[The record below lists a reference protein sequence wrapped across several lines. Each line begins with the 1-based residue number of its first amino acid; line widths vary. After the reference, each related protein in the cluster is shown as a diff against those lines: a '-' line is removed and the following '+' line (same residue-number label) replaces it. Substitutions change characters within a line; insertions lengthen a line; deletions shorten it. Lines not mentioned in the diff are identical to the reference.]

1 MVEKKEKTLEKKE
14 TVKKAAKIPAEK
26 KTAPKKTVEKA
37 VKVKAVKEVKEK
49 KPSAKAATKTKKSV
63 EAEIIPEKPV
73 SETPAAPEA
82 KEPSPKPHAVVEPQV
97 VPAAPAKK
105 EEARVVPAQPVKK
118 APEHVRPLAEK
129 KPETKPVETK
139 ATEAPKAKPVP
150 VPEPVKPKIEAAVP
164 PPPKV
169 VIPEAPKVVTPPPP
183 PAKPIV
189 ELRFPITVGDLAQK
203 MNRRIPEVIKAL
215 MGIGIFANVN
225 QLLNE
230 EIVFAAGEALGI
242 EIRKMAD
249 EGKEIIESGGAEDQD
264 SSKLKPR
271 PPVVTMMGHVDHG
284 KTSLLDAIR
293 STNVAAKEKGFIT
306 QHIGAYGVDIPGKG
320 HVTFLDT
327 PGHEAF
333 TAMRARGAN
342 VTDVVVL
349 VVAADD
355 GVMPQTIEAI
365 DHAREAGCPIVVAM
379 NKIDLANANPAKVL
393 GELQKIGLVP
403 EEWGGKT
410 IVVKVSAKTGKG
422 IEDLL
427 SMLLLEAEVLELK
440 ANPDRL
446 AVGVVIESHISRGSG
461 PVASVIIQKGT
472 LKLGD
477 IVVAGQH
484 TGRVRAMK
492 NDRAKTVREA
502 GPAYAVE
509 ISGLN
514 GVPDAG
520 ETVYAVED
528 EKTAKKITERKILEL
543 RERQM
548 RGTPKH
554 MSLES
559 LYHKISEGNFK
570 ELKIILK
577 ADVQGSIEALTQSLD
592 KISSEKCR
600 LHVIH
605 GIVGGINESDVMLA
619 AASDAIIIGFHVKA
633 DPKAQILA
641 EKEGVDIH
649 FYSIIYDA
657 VEKIRKAMEGI
668 LEPDLKEV
676 VEGKTK
682 VRQIFK
688 SSRVGNI
695 GGAIVLK
702 GRIARQH
709 HVRLVRDNV
718 VIFDG
723 RLSSLKR
730 FKDDVKEVAEGY
742 ECGVAL
748 EGFNDLR
755 EGDTLE
761 SYRIDKT
768 AAKL

>member
-1 MVEKKEKTLEKKE
+1 MLKRGGKRRVGNMVEKKEKVKEKKE
-14 TVKKAAKIPAEK
+14 TIKKAAKIPVEK
-26 KTAPKKTVEKA
+26 KATHEKVATKTAET
-37 VKVKAVKEVKEK
+37 KVVKEK
-49 KPSAKAATKTKKSV
+49 KSVVKTAASKKPSGEV
-63 EAEIIPEKPV
+63 
-73 SETPAAPEA
+73 
-82 KEPSPKPHAVVEPQV
+82 
-97 VPAAPAKK
+97 
-105 EEARVVPAQPVKK
+105 K
-118 APEHVRPLAEK
+118 APEKKAAVESKPIVEIKPAVEVKAPVVKPVVAVIQKAAVPTVEKKLPPVVTVAEK
-129 KPETKPVETK
+129 KAEPKPAEHK
-139 ATEAPKAKPVP
+139 APEAPKAVVPEIPKPV
-150 VPEPVKPKIEAAVP
+150 I
-164 PPPKV
+164 
-169 VIPEAPKVVTPPPP
+169 PPP
-183 PAKPIV
+183 PAKPVVAI
-189 ELRFPITVGDLAQK
+189 RFPITVGDLAQK
-203 MNRRIPEVIKAL
+203 MSRRIPEVIKAL

-230 EIVFAAGEALGI
+230 EIVYAAGEALGI
-242 EIRKMAD
+242 EIKKMAD
-249 EGKEIIESGGAEDQD
+249 EAKAIIESGGAEDQD
-264 SSKLKPR
+264 ASKLKPR

-293 STNVAAKEKGFIT
+293 NTNVASKEKGFIT

-379 NKIDLANANPAKVL
+379 NKIDLPIANPAKVM

-427 SMLLLEAEVLELK
+427 GMLLLEAEVLELK

-446 AVGVVIESHISRGSG
+446 AVGVVIESHISKGSG
-461 PVASVIIQKGT
+461 PVASVIVQKGT

-477 IVVAGQH
+477 IVVAGPY

-509 ISGLN
+509 LSGLN
-514 GVPDAG
+514 GVPEAG
-520 ETVYAVED
+520 ETVYAVAD
-528 EKTAKKITERKILEL
+528 EKTAQTITEQKILEL

-559 LYHKISEGNFK
+559 LYSKLSEGNFK

-577 ADVQGSIEALTQSLD
+577 GDMQGSIEALTQSLD

-633 DPKAQILA
+633 DPKAQALA
-641 EKEGVDIH
+641 EKEGVDIR

-668 LEPDLKEV
+668 LEPELKEV

-695 GGAIVLK
+695 GGAIVMK

-709 HVRLVRDNV
+709 RVRLVRDNV

-723 RLSSLKR
+723 KLSSLKR

-748 EGFNDLR
+748 EGFNDLH
-755 EGDTLE
+755 EGDMLE
-761 SYRIDKT
+761 SYRMDKF

>member
-1 MVEKKEKTLEKKE
+1 MRVHELAKKLGITSKELIAQLNKQGVSVKNHMALLGDEVVKKFSKVEPAPKAKAGAVKEKGFAPKIKTVVEKKEKAKEALKPEPAPLKKE
-14 TVKKAAKIPAEK
+14 LSKSAV
-26 KTAPKKTVEKA
+26 AP
-37 VKVKAVKEVKEK
+37 
-49 KPSAKAATKTKKSV
+49 
-63 EAEIIPEKPV
+63 
-73 SETPAAPEA
+73 
-82 KEPSPKPHAVVEPQV
+82 VV
-97 VPAAPAKK
+97 
-105 EEARVVPAQPVKK
+105 
-118 APEHVRPLAEK
+118 EK
-129 KPETKPVETK
+129 KPEPKPVEPK
-139 ATEAPKAKPVP
+139 PAATPSPVKE
-150 VPEPVKPKIEAAVP
+150 VVKPKPVAEP
-164 PPPKV
+164 
-169 VIPEAPKVVTPPPP
+169 VTPAKA
-183 PAKPIV
+183 PAAPVETPKPMPAPAVKIAT
-189 ELRFPITVGDLAQK
+189 EIPFPITVGDFAQRI
-203 MNRRIPEVIKAL
+203 NRKIPEVIKTL
-215 MGIGIFANVN
+215 MGLGIFANVN

-230 EIVFAAGEALGI
+230 EIVYALAEALSI
-242 EIRKMAD
+242 EIKKQED
-249 EGKEIIESGGAEDQD
+249 EVQEVIRGQAEEDP
-264 SSKLKPR
+264 SKLQFR

-342 VTDVVVL
+342 VTDIVVL

-365 DHAREAGCPIVVAM
+365 DHAREAGCPIVVAI
-379 NKIDLANANPAKVL
+379 NKMDLPIANPAKVL

-410 IVVKVSAKTGKG
+410 ICVKVSAKTGKG
-422 IEDLL
+422 IPELL
-427 SMLLLEAEVLELK
+427 EMLLLEAEVLELK

-446 AVGVVIESHISRGSG
+446 ASGAVIESHISKGSG
-461 PVASVIIQKGT
+461 PVASIIVQQGT
-472 LKLGD
+472 LKQGD
-477 IVVAGQH
+477 MVVAGQH
-484 TGRVRAMK
+484 MGRVRVMK
-492 NDRAKTVREA
+492 NDRGKTVRDA

-509 ISGLN
+509 LSGLN
-514 GVPDAG
+514 GVPEAG
-520 ETVYAVED
+520 EVVYAVED
-528 EKTAKKITERKILEL
+528 EKTAKKITEKKILEL

-559 LYHKISEGNFK
+559 LYSKLSEGNFK

-577 ADVQGSIEALTQSLD
+577 ADVQGSVEALTQSLEKLSGD
-592 KISSEKCR
+592 KCR
-600 LHVIH
+600 VHVIH

-633 DPKAQILA
+633 DPKAQALA

-668 LEPDLKEV
+668 LEPELKEV
-676 VEGKTK
+676 SEGKTK
-682 VRQIFK
+682 IRQIFK
-688 SSRVGNI
+688 SSKVGTI
-695 GGAIVLK
+695 GGAIVSK
-702 GRIARQH
+702 GRLARHH

-718 VIFDG
+718 VIFEG

-742 ECGVAL
+742 ECGVSL
-748 EGFNDLR
+748 DGFSDLR
-755 EGDTLE
+755 EGDILE
-761 SYRIDKT
+761 SYRIDKL

>member
-1 MVEKKEKTLEKKE
+1 MVEKKEKNKEKKE
-14 TVKKAAKIPAEK
+14 AIKKAPKAPVEK
-26 KTAPKKTVEKA
+26 KTAPKKSATKTAE
-37 VKVKAVKEVKEK
+37 VKIAKEK
-49 KPSAKAATKTKKSV
+49 KSIVKVSGKTKSVAEAPVREKQFVAEIKPAVEGKAAAKPADVVVSSV
-63 EAEIIPEKPV
+63 
-73 SETPAAPEA
+73 AAA
-82 KEPSPKPHAVVEPQV
+82 G
-97 VPAAPAKK
+97 PAKK
-105 EEARVVPAQPVKK
+105 AEAQVAPAAHAKIAAEGEARQGRPVV
-118 APEHVRPLAEK
+118 EK
-129 KPETKPVETK
+129 KPEPKPVERKIPEVVQAK
-139 ATEAPKAKPVP
+139 AAPVAEAPKTKVEVP
-150 VPEPVKPKIEAAVP
+150 VPQAPKTVVPSVPVKP
-164 PPPKV
+164 V
-169 VIPEAPKVVTPPPP
+169 VEV
-183 PAKPIV
+183 
-189 ELRFPITVGDLAQK
+189 RFPITVGDLAQK

-242 EIRKMAD
+242 EIQKMAD
-249 EGKEIIESGGAEDQD
+249 EAKEIIESGGEEDSD
-264 SSKLKPR
+264 KLKPR

-379 NKIDLANANPAKVL
+379 NKTDLANANPAKVL

-427 SMLLLEAEVLELK
+427 GMLLLEAEVLELK

-446 AVGVVIESHISRGSG
+446 AVGVVIESHISKGSG
-461 PVASVIIQKGT
+461 PVASVIVQKGT
-472 LKLGD
+472 LRLGD
-477 IVVAGQH
+477 IVVAGQY

-509 ISGLN
+509 LSGLN
-514 GVPDAG
+514 GVPQAG
-520 ETVYAVED
+520 ETVYAVAD
-528 EKTAKKITERKILEL
+528 EKIAKKITEQKILEL

-559 LYHKISEGNFK
+559 LYSKLSEGNFK

-577 ADVQGSIEALTQSLD
+577 ADMQGSIEALTQSLD

-633 DPKAQILA
+633 DPKAQLLA
-641 EKEGVDIH
+641 ENEGVDIH
-649 FYSIIYDA
+649 YYSIIYDA

-695 GGAIVLK
+695 GGAIVIK
-702 GRIARQH
+702 GRITRQH
-709 HVRLVRDNV
+709 RVRLVRDNV

-723 RLSSLKR
+723 KLSSLKR

-748 EGFNDLR
+748 EGFNDLH
-755 EGDTLE
+755 EGDLLE
-761 SYRIDKT
+761 SYRIDKF

>member
-1 MVEKKEKTLEKKE
+1 MTEKKEKAKEKKE
-14 TVKKAAKIPAEK
+14 AVKKAVKAPAVK
-26 KTAPKKTVEKA
+26 KTAPKKTT
-37 VKVKAVKEVKEK
+37 VKAAAKTTEAKPVKEK
-49 KPSAKAATKTKKSV
+49 KASVKAAVKSKIP
-63 EAEIIPEKPV
+63 AENKIHEKPV
-73 SETPAAPEA
+73 TSEVKVAPEVKTAPPKPVVAAAP
-82 KEPSPKPHAVVEPQV
+82 K
-97 VPAAPAKK
+97 APVA
-105 EEARVVPAQPVKK
+105 EPVKK
-118 APEHVRPLAEK
+118 AELPVAPVVEK
-129 KPETKPVETK
+129 KPEPKPVESK
-139 ATEAPKAKPVP
+139 PAPAAAPKPAPVQEAPKP
-150 VPEPVKPKIEAAVP
+150 AA
-164 PPPKV
+164 
-169 VIPEAPKVVTPPPP
+169 PPPP
-183 PAKPIV
+183 PVKPV
-189 ELRFPITVGDLAQK
+189 VSVRFPITVGNLAEK
-203 MNRRIPEVIKAL
+203 MSRRIPEVIKAL

-230 EIVFAAGEALGI
+230 EIVYAAGEALGI
-242 EIRKMAD
+242 EIQKMED
-249 EGKEIIESGGAEDQD
+249 EAKEIIDRGEDED
-264 SSKLKPR
+264 VAKLKPR

-379 NKIDLANANPAKVL
+379 NKIDLPVANPAKVL

-427 SMLLLEAEVLELK
+427 DMLLLESEVLELK
-440 ANPDRL
+440 ANPDRP
-446 AVGVVIESHISRGSG
+446 AVGVVIESHISKGSG
-461 PVASVIIQKGT
+461 PVASIIVQKGT

-477 IVVAGQH
+477 IVVAGQY

-492 NDRAKTVREA
+492 NDLGKTVREA

-509 ISGLN
+509 LSGLN
-514 GVPDAG
+514 GVPEAG
-520 ETVYAVED
+520 ETVYAVAD
-528 EKTAKKITERKILEL
+528 EKIAKTITEQKILEL
-543 RERQM
+543 REKQM

-559 LYHKISEGNFK
+559 LYSKISEGNFK

-633 DPKAQILA
+633 DPKAQVLA

-649 FYSIIYDA
+649 FYSIIYEA

-682 VRQIFK
+682 IRQIFK

-695 GGAIVLK
+695 GGAIVIK
-702 GRIARQH
+702 GRITRQH
-709 HVRLVRDNV
+709 RVRLVRDNV

-723 RLSSLKR
+723 KLSSLKR
-730 FKDDVKEVAEGY
+730 FKDDVKDVAEGY

-755 EGDTLE
+755 EGDILE
-761 SYRIDKT
+761 SYRIDKF

>member
-1 MVEKKEKTLEKKE
+1 MAEKKEKTKEKKE
-14 TVKKAAKIPAEK
+14 TIKKPAKVSSEK
-26 KTAPKKTVEKA
+26 KTTPKKVSTKTAEAKT
-37 VKVKAVKEVKEK
+37 VKEK
-49 KPSAKAATKTKKSV
+49 KVSVKAAAKTKSAPEGKT
-63 EAEIIPEKPV
+63 PEKPSVAEVKSPASKPEAVVTPKVV
-73 SETPAAPEA
+73 SAAPVKKEAPPIVPAVHSPVEKKAEA
-82 KEPSPKPHAVVEPQV
+82 KPIQPKAPEVSKPV
-97 VPAAPAKK
+97 AAPAPEMKV
-105 EEARVVPAQPVKK
+105 EVPVTQ
-118 APEHVRPLAEK
+118 
-129 KPETKPVETK
+129 
-139 ATEAPKAKPVP
+139 APKAVVP
-150 VPEPVKPKIEAAVP
+150 PTPVKP
-164 PPPKV
+164 V
-169 VIPEAPKVVTPPPP
+169 VAI
-183 PAKPIV
+183 
-189 ELRFPITVGDLAQK
+189 RFPITVGNLAEK

-230 EIVFAAGEALGI
+230 EIVYAAGEALGV
-242 EIRKMAD
+242 EIKKMAD
-249 EGKEIIESGGAEDQD
+249 EAKEIIESGAEEDAA
-264 SSKLKPR
+264 KLKPR
-271 PPVVTMMGHVDHG
+271 PPVVTLMGHVDHG

-379 NKIDLANANPAKVL
+379 NKIDLPVANPAKVM

-427 SMLLLEAEVLELK
+427 GMLLLEAEVLELK

-446 AVGVVIESHISRGSG
+446 AVGVVIESHISKGSG
-461 PVASVIIQKGT
+461 PVASVIVQKGT
-472 LKLGD
+472 LRLGD
-477 IVVAGQH
+477 IVVAGPF

-492 NDRAKTVREA
+492 NDKAKTVREA

-509 ISGLN
+509 LSGLN
-514 GVPDAG
+514 GVPEAG
-520 ETVYAVED
+520 ETVYAVVD
-528 EKTAKKITERKILEL
+528 EKTATTITEQKILEL

-559 LYHKISEGNFK
+559 LYSKLSEGNFK

-577 ADVQGSIEALTQSLD
+577 ADMQGSIEALTQSLD

-633 DPKAQILA
+633 DPKAQALA
-641 EKEGVDIH
+641 EKEGVDIR

-668 LEPDLKEV
+668 LEPELKEA

-695 GGAIVLK
+695 GGAIVMK
-702 GRIARQH
+702 GRITRQH
-709 HVRLVRDNV
+709 RVRLVRNNV
-718 VIFDG
+718 VIFEG
-723 RLSSLKR
+723 KLSSLKR
-730 FKDDVKEVAEGY
+730 FKDDVKEVTEGY

-755 EGDTLE
+755 EGDMLE
-761 SYRIDKT
+761 SYRIDKF

>member
-1 MVEKKEKTLEKKE
+1 MKAQHLKRKRDWQDRESDMTEKKEKAKEKKE
-14 TVKKAAKIPAEK
+14 TVKKITKTPAVRKTASK
-26 KTAPKKTVEKA
+26 KTAAKAVSKTVESKP
-37 VKVKAVKEVKEK
+37 VKEK
-49 KPSAKAATKTKKSV
+49 KPSVKSTAKTKVQV
-63 EAEIIPEKPV
+63 EVATHEK
-73 SETPAAPEA
+73 PAAPQLKTVPEA
-82 KEPSPKPHAVVEPQV
+82 KVTVPKPAVATPSNPAVAAA
-97 VPAAPAKK
+97 VPERKIPA
-105 EEARVVPAQPVKK
+105 VPV
-118 APEHVRPLAEK
+118 AEK
-129 KPETKPVETK
+129 KPEPKPVESK
-139 ATEAPKAKPVP
+139 APQAIPPKA
-150 VPEPVKPKIEAAVP
+150 AV
-164 PPPKV
+164 
-169 VIPEAPKVVTPPPP
+169 PPPP
-183 PAKPIV
+183 PAKPV
-189 ELRFPITVGDLAQK
+189 VAVRFPITVGDLAQK
-203 MNRRIPEVIKAL
+203 MSRRIPEVIKAL

-230 EIVFAAGEALGI
+230 EIVYAAGEALGI
-242 EIRKMAD
+242 EIQKMED
-249 EGKEIIESGGAEDQD
+249 EAKEIIESGSNEDPT
-264 SSKLKPR
+264 KLKSR

-306 QHIGAYGVDIPGKG
+306 QHIGAYGVDISGKG

-379 NKIDLANANPAKVL
+379 NKIDLPVANPAKVM
-393 GELQKIGLVP
+393 GELQKVGLVP

-427 SMLLLEAEVLELK
+427 DMLLLESEVLELK
-440 ANPDRL
+440 ANPDRP
-446 AVGVVIESHISRGSG
+446 AVGVVIESHISKGSG

-472 LKLGD
+472 LRLGD
-477 IVVAGQH
+477 IVVAGQF

-492 NDRAKTVREA
+492 NDLGKTVREA

-509 ISGLN
+509 LSGLN
-514 GVPDAG
+514 GVPNAG
-520 ETVYAVED
+520 ETVYAVAD
-528 EKTAKKITERKILEL
+528 EKIAKSITEQKILVL
-543 RERQM
+543 REKQM

-559 LYHKISEGNFK
+559 LYSKLTEGNFK

-577 ADVQGSIEALTQSLD
+577 ADVQGSIEALTQSLE
-592 KISSEKCR
+592 KISSDKCR
-600 LHVIH
+600 LQVIH
-605 GIVGGINESDVMLA
+605 GIVGGVNESDVMLA

-633 DPKAQILA
+633 DPKAQVLA

-649 FYSIIYDA
+649 FYSIIYEA

-682 VRQIFK
+682 IRQIFK

-695 GGAIVLK
+695 GGAIVMK

-709 HVRLVRDNV
+709 RVRLVRDNV

-723 RLSSLKR
+723 KLSSLKR
-730 FKDDVKEVAEGY
+730 FKDDVKDVAEGY

-748 EGFNDLR
+748 EGFSDLR
-755 EGDTLE
+755 EGDVLE
-761 SYRIDKT
+761 SYRIDKF

>member
-1 MVEKKEKTLEKKE
+1 MTEKKEKSKEKKE
-14 TVKKAAKIPAEK
+14 VAKKSAKVLVEK
-26 KTAPKKTVEKA
+26 KPSQKKSAPKAVETKT
-37 VKVKAVKEVKEK
+37 VKEK
-49 KPSAKAATKTKKSV
+49 KSATKASIKTHEKRSVAEVKATIPKPEV
-63 EAEIIPEKPV
+63 EAAKKV
-73 SETPAAPEA
+73 AAAP
-82 KEPSPKPHAVVEPQV
+82 V
-97 VPAAPAKK
+97 KK
-105 EEARVVPAQPVKK
+105 EESPAVPRTKAAHEGKAHPAQPV
-118 APEHVRPLAEK
+118 AEK
-129 KPETKPVETK
+129 KIESKPVEHK
-139 ATEAPKAKPVP
+139 AQEILQPKAVPVAEVPKVKAEVP
-150 VPEPVKPKIEAAVP
+150 VPQ
-164 PPPKV
+164 
-169 VIPEAPKVVTPPPP
+169 APKVVVPVTPV
-183 PAKPIV
+183 KPV
-189 ELRFPITVGDLAQK
+189 AEVRFPITVGNLAQR

-242 EIRKMAD
+242 EIKKMAD
-249 EGKEIIESGGAEDQD
+249 EAKEIIESGVEEDPL
-264 SSKLKPR
+264 KLKSR

-379 NKIDLANANPAKVL
+379 NKIDLPVANPAKVM

-427 SMLLLEAEVLELK
+427 DMLLLEAEVLELK

-446 AVGVVIESHISRGSG
+446 AVGVVIESHISKGSG
-461 PVASVIIQKGT
+461 PVASVIVQKGT
-472 LKLGD
+472 LRLGD
-477 IVVAGQH
+477 IVVAGQF
-484 TGRVRAMK
+484 TGRIRAMK

-509 ISGLN
+509 LSGLN
-514 GVPDAG
+514 GVPEAG
-520 ETVYAVED
+520 ETVYAVAD
-528 EKTAKKITERKILEL
+528 EKIAKTITEQKILEL

-559 LYHKISEGNFK
+559 LYSKLSEGNFK

-577 ADVQGSIEALTQSLD
+577 ADMQGSIEALTQSLE

-633 DPKAQILA
+633 DPKAQVLA
-641 EKEGVDIH
+641 EKEGVDIR
-649 FYSIIYDA
+649 FYSIIYEA

-695 GGAIVLK
+695 GGAIVIK
-702 GRIARQH
+702 GRITRQH
-709 HVRLVRDNV
+709 RVRLVRDNV

-723 RLSSLKR
+723 KLSSLKR

-755 EGDTLE
+755 EGDLLE
-761 SYRIDKT
+761 SYRIDKF

>member
-1 MVEKKEKTLEKKE
+1 MVEKKEKAAEKKE
-14 TVKKAAKIPAEK
+14 GVKKAVKVPAEK
-26 KTAPKKTVEKA
+26 KAALPKA
-37 VKVKAVKEVKEK
+37 VKVKVVKEIKPKKPSVRASAKAKKAAEEGVVPEKITLEAQVSPEAVVPPPAVPVTTVKKEEPRPVPVVEK
-49 KPSAKAATKTKKSV
+49 KP
-63 EAEIIPEKPV
+63 EPKPV
-73 SETPAAPEA
+73 E
-82 KEPSPKPHAVVEPQV
+82 
-97 VPAAPAKK
+97 
-105 EEARVVPAQPVKK
+105 KK
-118 APEHVRPLAEK
+118 APEVP
-129 KPETKPVETK
+129 P
-139 ATEAPKAKPVP
+139 AKPAP
-150 VPEPVKPKIEAAVP
+150 VVEAVKPKIEVHASQ
-164 PPPKV
+164 PPKAV
-169 VIPEAPKVVTPPPP
+169 VPEVPKAVVPSPP
-183 PAKPIV
+183 PAKPFV
-189 ELRFPITVGDLAQK
+189 ALRFPITVGDLAQK

-249 EGKEIIESGGAEDQD
+249 EAKAIIESGGAEDTD
-264 SSKLKPR
+264 ATKMKPR

-293 STNVAAKEKGFIT
+293 NTNVASKEKGFIT

-365 DHAREAGCPIVVAM
+365 DHAREAKCPIVVAM
-379 NKIDLANANPAKVL
+379 NKTDLGSANPAKVL

-446 AVGVVIESHISRGSG
+446 AVGVVIESHISKGSG

-472 LKLGD
+472 LRLGD
-477 IVVAGQH
+477 IVVAGQF

-528 EKTAKKITERKILEL
+528 EKTAKKITEQKILEL

-554 MSLES
+554 MSLEG
-559 LYHKISEGNFK
+559 LYNKISEGNFK

-600 LHVIH
+600 LQVIH

-702 GRIARQH
+702 GRISRQH

>member
-1 MVEKKEKTLEKKE
+1 MAEKKEKSKGKKE
-14 TVKKAAKIPAEK
+14 TIKKSAKIPAEK
-26 KTAPKKTVEKA
+26 KPLQKKSTVKTVETKT
-37 VKVKAVKEVKEK
+37 VKEK
-49 KPSAKAATKTKKSV
+49 KSAVKVLAKTKSS
-63 EAEIIPEKPV
+63 AEIKAHERRSVVQVKASV
-73 SETPAAPEA
+73 SKSAVEIARKIAVAPGKKEESPAAPLTWTKVAHEDEA
-82 KEPSPKPHAVVEPQV
+82 RSGGPVAEKKHELKPVEHKAQEILQPKA
-97 VPAAPAKK
+97 VPAAETP
-105 EEARVVPAQPVKK
+105 RVVVPLSPV
-118 APEHVRPLAEK
+118 
-129 KPETKPVETK
+129 
-139 ATEAPKAKPVP
+139 
-150 VPEPVKPKIEAAVP
+150 
-164 PPPKV
+164 
-169 VIPEAPKVVTPPPP
+169 
-183 PAKPIV
+183 KPIV
-189 ELRFPITVGDLAQK
+189 EIRFPITVGDLAQR

-230 EIVFAAGEALGI
+230 EIVYAAGEALGI
-242 EIRKMAD
+242 EIKKMAD
-249 EGKEIIESGGAEDQD
+249 EAKEIIESGGEEDPL
-264 SSKLKPR
+264 KLKPR

-379 NKIDLANANPAKVL
+379 NKIDLPVANPAKVM

-427 SMLLLEAEVLELK
+427 DMLLLEAEVLELK

-446 AVGVVIESHISRGSG
+446 AVGVVIESHISKGSG
-461 PVASVIIQKGT
+461 PVASVIVQKGT
-472 LKLGD
+472 LRLGD
-477 IVVAGQH
+477 IVVAGQY
-484 TGRVRAMK
+484 TGRIRAMK

-509 ISGLN
+509 LSGLN
-514 GVPDAG
+514 GVPEAG
-520 ETVYAVED
+520 ETVYAVAD
-528 EKTAKKITERKILEL
+528 EKIAKTITEQKILEL

-548 RGTPKH
+548 RGTRKH

-559 LYHKISEGNFK
+559 LYSKLSEGNFK

-577 ADVQGSIEALTQSLD
+577 ADMQGSIEALTQSLE

-633 DPKAQILA
+633 DPKAQALA

-649 FYSIIYDA
+649 FYSIIYEA

-695 GGAIVLK
+695 GGAIVMK

-709 HVRLVRDNV
+709 RVRLVRDNV
-718 VIFDG
+718 VIFEG
-723 RLSSLKR
+723 KLSSLKR

-755 EGDTLE
+755 EGDLLE
-761 SYRIDKT
+761 SYRIDKF

>member
-1 MVEKKEKTLEKKE
+1 MLKRVRKGWVDNVVEKKEKAKEKKE
-14 TVKKAAKIPAEK
+14 PVKKTAKVAAEK
-26 KTAPKKTVEKA
+26 KTAPKKVAAKTAEKNPA
-37 VKVKAVKEVKEK
+37 KVAKEK
-49 KPSAKAATKTKKSV
+49 SATKTAAKAKPAEAVLGKKIGPEIPSVV
-63 EAEIIPEKPV
+63 EAKLAPEVKVPATKPAV
-73 SETPAAPEA
+73 AAAP
-82 KEPSPKPHAVVEPQV
+82 KVV
-97 VPAAPAKK
+97 APAP
-105 EEARVVPAQPVKK
+105 VV
-118 APEHVRPLAEK
+118 EK
-129 KPETKPVETK
+129 KPEAKPLDQKVPETL
-139 ATEAPKAKPVP
+139 KAKVAS
-150 VPEPVKPKIEAAVP
+150 VPEPVKPKVEVP
-164 PPPKV
+164 VPQAPKAIVPEPPKV
-169 VIPEAPKVVTPPPP
+169 VVPSAPVKPVVKV
-183 PAKPIV
+183 
-189 ELRFPITVGDLAQK
+189 RFPITVGDMAQK

-242 EIRKMAD
+242 TIEKMED
-249 EGKEIIESGGAEDQD
+249 EAKEIIESGGAEDQD
-264 SSKLKPR
+264 VTKLKSR

-293 STNVAAKEKGFIT
+293 STNVASKEKGFIT

-349 VVAADD
+349 VIAADD
-355 GVMPQTIEAI
+355 GIMPQTIEAI

-379 NKIDLANANPAKVL
+379 NKIDLPNANPAKVL

-427 SMLLLEAEVLELK
+427 DMLLLEAEVLELK

-446 AVGVVIESHISRGSG
+446 AVGVVIESHISKGSG
-461 PVASVIIQKGT
+461 PVASVIVQKGT

-477 IVVAGQH
+477 VVVAGQF
-484 TGRVRAMK
+484 TGRIRAMK

-509 ISGLN
+509 LSGLN
-514 GVPDAG
+514 GVPEAG
-520 ETVYAVED
+520 ETVYAVAD
-528 EKTAKKITERKILEL
+528 EKVAKKITEQKILEL

-554 MSLES
+554 MSLEG
-559 LYHKISEGNFK
+559 LYSKLSEGSFK

-577 ADVQGSIEALTQSLD
+577 ADMQGSIEALTQSLA

-600 LHVIH
+600 LQVIH

-657 VEKIRKAMEGI
+657 VEQIRKAMEGI
-668 LEPDLKEV
+668 LAPDLKEV

-695 GGAIVLK
+695 GGAMVLK
-702 GRIARQH
+702 GRITRQH
-709 HVRLVRDNV
+709 RVRLVRDNV

-723 RLSSLKR
+723 KLSSLKR

-755 EGDTLE
+755 EGDLLE
-761 SYRIDKT
+761 SYRIEKT

>member
-1 MVEKKEKTLEKKE
+1 MVGRKEKSKEKKE
-14 TVKKAAKIPAEK
+14 TIKKPAKVPVEKKPAQKKTAAKIAE
-26 KTAPKKTVEKA
+26 T
-37 VKVKAVKEVKEK
+37 KAVKEKKSAVKT
-49 KPSAKAATKTKKSV
+49 PTKTKSSGEIKTHEKRSV
-63 EAEIIPEKPV
+63 AEVKIPVLKPEAEASKKIAAAPVKKEESPVVSVSRTKVAHEGEVRSGGPAAEKKRESKPV
-73 SETPAAPEA
+73 ERKAQEILQS
-82 KEPSPKPHAVVEPQV
+82 KS
-97 VPAAPAKK
+97 VPAAETPK
-105 EEARVVPAQPVKK
+105 VK
-118 APEHVRPLAEK
+118 
-129 KPETKPVETK
+129 VE
-139 ATEAPKAKPVP
+139 VP
-150 VPEPVKPKIEAAVP
+150 VPQTPKVVVPLPPVKP
-164 PPPKV
+164 V
-169 VIPEAPKVVTPPPP
+169 VEI
-183 PAKPIV
+183 
-189 ELRFPITVGDLAQK
+189 RFPITVGNLAQR
-203 MNRRIPEVIKAL
+203 MNRRISEVIKAL

-230 EIVFAAGEALGI
+230 EIVYAAGEVLGI
-242 EIRKMAD
+242 EIKKMAD
-249 EGKEIIESGGAEDQD
+249 EAKEIIESGEEED
-264 SSKLKPR
+264 SLKLKPR

-306 QHIGAYGVDIPGKG
+306 QHIGAYGVEIPGKG

-379 NKIDLANANPAKVL
+379 NKIDLPVANPAKVM

-427 SMLLLEAEVLELK
+427 DMLLLEAEVLELK

-446 AVGVVIESHISRGSG
+446 AVGIVIESHISKGSG
-461 PVASVIIQKGT
+461 PVASVIVQKGT
-472 LKLGD
+472 LRLGD
-477 IVVAGQH
+477 IVVAGQY
-484 TGRVRAMK
+484 TGRIRAMK

-509 ISGLN
+509 LSGLN
-514 GVPDAG
+514 GVPEAG
-520 ETVYAVED
+520 ETVYAVAD
-528 EKTAKKITERKILEL
+528 EKIAKTITEQKILEL

-559 LYHKISEGNFK
+559 LYSKLSEGSFK

-633 DPKAQILA
+633 DPKAQVLA

-649 FYSIIYDA
+649 FYSIIYEA

-695 GGAIVLK
+695 GGAIVMK

-709 HVRLVRDNV
+709 RVRLVRDNV
-718 VIFDG
+718 VIFEG
-723 RLSSLKR
+723 KLSSLKR

-755 EGDTLE
+755 EGDVLE
-761 SYRIDKT
+761 SYRIDKF

>member
-1 MVEKKEKTLEKKE
+1 MLKRSGKGRVRDMAEKKEKPKEKKE
-14 TVKKAAKIPAEK
+14 IIKKAPKAPAEK
-26 KTAPKKTVEKA
+26 KAVTKTAETKS
-37 VKVKAVKEVKEK
+37 VKEK
-49 KPSAKAATKTKKSV
+49 KSAVKASTKTKSSAGGKAHAKQSV
-63 EAEIIPEKPV
+63 AEVKHVPEVK
-73 SETPAAPEA
+73 
-82 KEPSPKPHAVVEPQV
+82 
-97 VPAAPAKK
+97 APALEPVVAVTQKVVTAASVKK
-105 EEARVVPAQPVKK
+105 EESPIAPVV
-118 APEHVRPLAEK
+118 EK
-129 KPETKPVETK
+129 KPEPKPAEGKVPEVSKSKAVPVVEISKIK
-139 ATEAPKAKPVP
+139 AEVPVVQAPKDV
-150 VPEPVKPKIEAAVP
+150 VP
-164 PPPKV
+164 PPPPVKPV
-169 VIPEAPKVVTPPPP
+169 VEI
-183 PAKPIV
+183 
-189 ELRFPITVGDLAQK
+189 RFPITVGDLAQK

-230 EIVFAAGEALGI
+230 EIVYAAGEALGI
-242 EIRKMAD
+242 EINKKAD
-249 EGKEIIESGGAEDQD
+249 EAKEIIESGVEEDPA
-264 SSKLKPR
+264 KLKPR

-379 NKIDLANANPAKVL
+379 NKIDLPVANPAKVM

-422 IEDLL
+422 VEDLL
-427 SMLLLEAEVLELK
+427 DMLLLEAEVLELK

-446 AVGVVIESHISRGSG
+446 AVGVVIESHISKGSG
-461 PVASVIIQKGT
+461 PVASVIVKKGT
-472 LKLGD
+472 LRLGD
-477 IVVAGQH
+477 IVVAGQY

-509 ISGLN
+509 LSGLN
-514 GVPDAG
+514 GVPEAG
-520 ETVYAVED
+520 ETVYAVAD
-528 EKTAKKITERKILEL
+528 EKIAKTITEQKILEV

-559 LYHKISEGNFK
+559 LYSKLSEGNFK

-577 ADVQGSIEALTQSLD
+577 ADMQGSIEALTQSLD

-633 DPKAQILA
+633 DPKAQVLA

-668 LEPDLKEV
+668 LEPELKEV

-695 GGAIVLK
+695 GGAIVMK

-755 EGDTLE
+755 EGDMLE
-761 SYRIDKT
+761 SYRIDKF

>member
-1 MVEKKEKTLEKKE
+1 MVEKKEKKE
-14 TVKKAAKIPAEK
+14 PVKKAAKVAGEK
-26 KTAPKKTVEKA
+26 KTTPRKA
-37 VKVKAVKEVKEK
+37 AAKSAVAKPVKAIKEK
-49 KPSAKAATKTKKSV
+49 SPKAAAKTKHPVEVPEKKS
-63 EAEIIPEKPV
+63 APEILPVAAEKPV
-73 SETPAAPEA
+73 AEVKAPAA
-82 KEPSPKPHAVVEPQV
+82 KPVVAVAHKAPAPV
-97 VPAAPAKK
+97 VP
-105 EEARVVPAQPVKK
+105 VV
-118 APEHVRPLAEK
+118 EK
-129 KPETKPVETK
+129 KPEHKPVEHK
-139 ATEAPKAKPVP
+139 APEAPKAKAAPVAEP
-150 VPEPVKPKIEAAVP
+150 AKPKTEPVSQAPKAVIP
-164 PPPKV
+164 EPPKV
-169 VIPEAPKVVTPPPP
+169 VVPPPP
-183 PAKPIV
+183 PAKPVIKV
-189 ELRFPITVGDLAQK
+189 RFPITVGNLAVR
-203 MNRRIPEVIKAL
+203 MNRRIPELIKAL

-242 EIRKMAD
+242 TIEKMED
-249 EGKEIIESGGAEDQD
+249 ESKEIIESEGAEDHD
-264 SSKLKPR
+264 SKKLKSR

-293 STNVAAKEKGFIT
+293 NTNVASKEKGFIT

-349 VVAADD
+349 VIAADD
-355 GVMPQTIEAI
+355 GVMPQTMEAI

-379 NKIDLANANPAKVL
+379 NKTDLPNANPAKVL

-422 IEDLL
+422 IDTLL
-427 SMLLLEAEVLELK
+427 DMLLLEAEVLELK

-446 AVGVVIESHISRGSG
+446 AVGVVIESHISKGSG
-461 PVASVIIQKGT
+461 PVASVIVQKGT

-477 IVVAGQH
+477 IVVAGEH

-509 ISGLN
+509 LSGLN
-514 GVPDAG
+514 GVPAAG
-520 ETVYAVED
+520 ETVYAVAD
-528 EKTAKKITERKILEL
+528 EKVAKKITEQKILEL

-548 RGTPKH
+548 RGTPKR

-559 LYHKISEGNFK
+559 LYSKLSDGNFK

-577 ADVQGSIEALTQSLD
+577 ADVQGSIEALTQSLE

-633 DPKAQILA
+633 DPKAQVLA
-641 EKEGVDIH
+641 EKEGVDIRY
-649 FYSIIYDA
+649 YSIIYEA
-657 VEKIRKAMEGI
+657 VEKLRKAMEGI

-695 GGAIVLK
+695 GGAMVLK
-702 GRIARQH
+702 GRISRQH

-723 RLSSLKR
+723 KLSSLKR

-755 EGDTLE
+755 EGDLLE

>member
-1 MVEKKEKTLEKKE
+1 MAEKKEKILKKKE
-14 TVKKAAKIPAEK
+14 SVKKAAKTPGEK
-26 KTAPKKTVEKA
+26 KTAPKKTGEKT
-37 VKVKAVKEVKEK
+37 VKIKTVKETKEK
-49 KPSAKAATKTKKSV
+49 KSLLKIAAKAKRPV
-63 EAEIIPEKPV
+63 EVAVVSEVPAVPKARGVEPKPV
-73 SETPAAPEA
+73 GVAVPKTAPAT
-82 KEPSPKPHAVVEPQV
+82 
-97 VPAAPAKK
+97 PAKK
-105 EEARVVPAQPVKK
+105 EEVRVVPV
-118 APEHVRPLAEK
+118 VEK
-129 KPETKPVETK
+129 KPKLAELKTP
-139 ATEAPKAKPVP
+139 EALKAKLAPVSEP
-150 VPEPVKPKIEAAVP
+150 AKPRIDAVAPQLPKVVVPEPPKPVA
-164 PPPKV
+164 
-169 VIPEAPKVVTPPPP
+169 PPPP
-183 PAKPIV
+183 PAKPVV
-189 ELRFPITVGDLAQK
+189 EIRFPITVGNLAQK

-230 EIVFAAGEALGI
+230 EIVYAAGEALGI

-249 EGKEIIESGGAEDQD
+249 EAKEIIESGGAEDQD
-264 SSKLKPR
+264 STKLKPR

-293 STNVAAKEKGFIT
+293 NTNVAAKEKGFIT

-379 NKIDLANANPAKVL
+379 NKIDLANANPAKVM

-461 PVASVIIQKGT
+461 PVASIIVQKGT
-472 LKLGD
+472 LRLGD
-477 IVVAGQH
+477 IVVAGQF

-520 ETVYAVED
+520 ETVYAVVD
-528 EKTAKKITERKILEL
+528 EKTARKITEQKILEA

-554 MSLES
+554 MSLEG
-559 LYHKISEGNFK
+559 LYSKLSEGNFK

-633 DPKAQILA
+633 DPKAQVLA

-657 VEKIRKAMEGI
+657 VEQIRKAMEGI

-676 VEGKTK
+676 VEGKTR

-688 SSRVGNI
+688 SSRIGNI
-695 GGAIVLK
+695 GGAVVLK
-702 GRIARQH
+702 GRISRQH

-755 EGDTLE
+755 EGDMLE

>member
-1 MVEKKEKTLEKKE
+1 MVEKKEKAKE
-14 TVKKAAKIPAEK
+14 AKATVKKPAKVPAEK
-26 KTAPKKTVEKA
+26 KTAHKKAA
-37 VKVKAVKEVKEK
+37 VKTAEAKTVKEK
-49 KPSAKAATKTKKSV
+49 KSSVKASVKTKASAAV
-63 EAEIIPEKPV
+63 VVPEKQVVAEVKPV
-73 SETPAAPEA
+73 IEVKAPESKPA
-82 KEPSPKPHAVVEPQV
+82 VAVTPKVVV
-97 VPAAPAKK
+97 AAPAKK
-105 EEARVVPAQPVKK
+105 EDSPVVPAARVQTAHKVEAQP
-118 APEHVRPLAEK
+118 ERPVVEK
-129 KPETKPVETK
+129 KPESKPVECKVPEIAKPQATPVAETPK
-139 ATEAPKAKPVP
+139 AKAEVPVVQAPKAV
-150 VPEPVKPKIEAAVP
+150 VP
-164 PPPKV
+164 PPPVKPV
-169 VIPEAPKVVTPPPP
+169 VAI
-183 PAKPIV
+183 
-189 ELRFPITVGDLAQK
+189 RFPITVGDLAQK

-230 EIVFAAGEALGI
+230 EIVYAAGEVLGI
-242 EIRKMAD
+242 EIEKMAD
-249 EGKEIIESGGAEDQD
+249 EAKAIIESGGAEDQD
-264 SSKLKPR
+264 ASKLKPR

-293 STNVAAKEKGFIT
+293 NTNVASTEKGFIT

-379 NKIDLANANPAKVL
+379 NKIDLPVANPAKVM

-427 SMLLLEAEVLELK
+427 GMLLLEAEVLELK

-446 AVGVVIESHISRGSG
+446 AVGVVIESHISKGSG
-461 PVASVIIQKGT
+461 PVASVVVQKGT
-472 LKLGD
+472 LRLGD
-477 IVVAGQH
+477 IVVAGQY
-484 TGRVRAMK
+484 TGRIRAMK

-509 ISGLN
+509 LSGLN
-514 GVPDAG
+514 GVPEAG
-520 ETVYAVED
+520 ETVYAVAD
-528 EKTAKKITERKILEL
+528 EKIAKTITEQKILEL

-559 LYHKISEGNFK
+559 LYSKLSEGNFK

-577 ADVQGSIEALTQSLD
+577 ADMQGSIEALTQSLA
-592 KISSEKCR
+592 KVSSEKCR

-633 DPKAQILA
+633 DPKAQVLA

-649 FYSIIYDA
+649 FYSIIYEA

-695 GGAIVLK
+695 GGAMVIK
-702 GRIARQH
+702 GRITRQH
-709 HVRLVRDNV
+709 RVRLIRDNV

-723 RLSSLKR
+723 KLSSLKR

-755 EGDTLE
+755 EGDLLE
-761 SYRIDKT
+761 SYRIDKF

>member
-1 MVEKKEKTLEKKE
+1 MVEKKAKE
-14 TVKKAAKIPAEK
+14 KKAAIKKAPKVRAEK
-26 KTAPKKTVEKA
+26 KVAPKKVATKTAE
-37 VKVKAVKEVKEK
+37 VKAVKEKKATVK
-49 KPSAKAATKTKKSV
+49 
-63 EAEIIPEKPV
+63 
-73 SETPAAPEA
+73 
-82 KEPSPKPHAVVEPQV
+82 
-97 VPAAPAKK
+97 APAKTK
-105 EEARVVPAQPVKK
+105 SSEEIKAHAAHAVAEVKAPASKPAVVVTPKVVAAPVKK
-118 APEHVRPLAEK
+118 EEPKVIPVAEK
-129 KPETKPVETK
+129 KPEPKPAERK
-139 ATEAPKAKPVP
+139 APEVVQSKTAPVAEAPKAKVEAPVVQAP
-150 VPEPVKPKIEAAVP
+150 KAVVPTPPVKP
-164 PPPKV
+164 V
-169 VIPEAPKVVTPPPP
+169 VEI
-183 PAKPIV
+183 
-189 ELRFPITVGDLAQK
+189 RFPITVGDLAQK

-230 EIVFAAGEALGI
+230 EIVFAAGEVLGI
-242 EIRKMAD
+242 EVKKMAD
-249 EGKEIIESGGAEDQD
+249 EAKEIIESGVEED

-379 NKIDLANANPAKVL
+379 NKTDLANANPAKVL

-427 SMLLLEAEVLELK
+427 GMLLLEAEVLELK

-446 AVGVVIESHISRGSG
+446 AVGIVIESHISKGSG
-461 PVASVIIQKGT
+461 PVASVIVQKGT
-472 LKLGD
+472 LRLGD
-477 IVVAGQH
+477 IVVAGQY

-509 ISGLN
+509 VSGLN
-514 GVPDAG
+514 GVPQAG
-520 ETVYAVED
+520 ETVYAVAD
-528 EKTAKKITERKILEL
+528 EKIAKKITEQKILEL

-559 LYHKISEGNFK
+559 LYSKLSEGNFK

-577 ADVQGSIEALTQSLD
+577 ADMQGSIEALTQSLD

-633 DPKAQILA
+633 DPKAQLLA
-641 EKEGVDIH
+641 ENEGVDIH
-649 FYSIIYDA
+649 YYSIIYDA

-676 VEGKTK
+676 VEGKIK

-695 GGAIVLK
+695 GGAIVIK
-702 GRIARQH
+702 GRVTRQH
-709 HVRLVRDNV
+709 RVRLIRDNV

-723 RLSSLKR
+723 KLSSLKR

-755 EGDTLE
+755 EGDLLE
-761 SYRIDKT
+761 SYRIDKF

>member
-1 MVEKKEKTLEKKE
+1 MAEKKEKAKE
-14 TVKKAAKIPAEK
+14 KKAAIKKPSKAPAEK
-26 KTAPKKTVEKA
+26 KTASQKSVTTKT
-37 VKVKAVKEVKEK
+37 VKEK
-49 KPSAKAATKTKKSV
+49 KSAVKASPKTKIAAEIKTHEKKSV
-63 EAEIIPEKPV
+63 VEIK
-73 SETPAAPEA
+73 SPAA
-82 KEPSPKPHAVVEPQV
+82 K
-97 VPAAPAKK
+97 PAAPAVSKVVAVPPIKK
-105 EEARVVPAQPVKK
+105 SEAPVVPI
-118 APEHVRPLAEK
+118 HEK
-129 KPETKPVETK
+129 KPEPKPVERK
-139 ATEAPKAKPVP
+139 APEVSPSKAVPVVEAPKAKVEVP
-150 VPEPVKPKIEAAVP
+150 APQAPKAVVP
-164 PPPKV
+164 PPPPVKPV
-169 VIPEAPKVVTPPPP
+169 VEI
-183 PAKPIV
+183 
-189 ELRFPITVGDLAQK
+189 RFPITVGNLAQR

-230 EIVFAAGEALGI
+230 EIVYAAGEALGI
-242 EIRKMAD
+242 EIRKKAD
-249 EGKEIIESGGAEDQD
+249 EAKEIIESGVEED
-264 SSKLKPR
+264 STKLKPR

-293 STNVAAKEKGFIT
+293 NTNVAAKEKGFIT

-379 NKIDLANANPAKVL
+379 NKTDLANANPAKVL

-427 SMLLLEAEVLELK
+427 DMLLLEAEVLELK

-446 AVGVVIESHISRGSG
+446 AVGIVIESHISKGSG
-461 PVASVIIQKGT
+461 PVASVVVQKGT

-477 IVVAGQH
+477 IVVAGQF
-484 TGRVRAMK
+484 TGRIRAMK

-509 ISGLN
+509 LSGLN
-514 GVPDAG
+514 GVPEAG
-520 ETVYAVED
+520 ETVYAVAD
-528 EKTAKKITERKILEL
+528 EKTARTITEQKILEL

-559 LYHKISEGNFK
+559 LYSKLSEGNFK

-577 ADVQGSIEALTQSLD
+577 ADTQGSIEALTQSLD

-641 EKEGVDIH
+641 EQEGVDLR

-695 GGAIVLK
+695 GGAIVMK
-702 GRIARQH
+702 GRITRQH
-709 HVRLVRDNV
+709 RVRLVRNNV

-723 RLSSLKR
+723 KLSSLKR

-755 EGDTLE
+755 EGDMLE
-761 SYRIDKT
+761 SYRIDKF

>member
-1 MVEKKEKTLEKKE
+1 LKRSGKGRVNNMAEKKEKSKEKKE
-14 TVKKAAKIPAEK
+14 TIKKPKKAPVEKKPAQKKTTAKPAEK
-26 KTAPKKTVEKA
+26 K
-37 VKVKAVKEVKEK
+37 
-49 KPSAKAATKTKKSV
+49 SAIK
-63 EAEIIPEKPV
+63 
-73 SETPAAPEA
+73 
-82 KEPSPKPHAVVEPQV
+82 
-97 VPAAPAKK
+97 APAKIK
-105 EEARVVPAQPVKK
+105 SSAESKTHEKRSVAEVKAPVLKPEAELTQKVVATPVKK
-118 APEHVRPLAEK
+118 AESLVVPVAEK
-129 KPETKPVETK
+129 KHEAKPVERK
-139 ATEAPKAKPVP
+139 AQEISQPKAVP
-150 VPEPVKPKIEAAVP
+150 AVEMSKVKLEVPASP
-164 PPPKV
+164 
-169 VIPEAPKVVTPPPP
+169 APKVVVPIPPV
-183 PAKPIV
+183 KPVV
-189 ELRFPITVGDLAQK
+189 EIRFPITVGNLAQR

-230 EIVFAAGEALGI
+230 EIVYAAGEALGI
-242 EIRKMAD
+242 EIKKMAD
-249 EGKEIIESGGAEDQD
+249 EAKEIIDSGGEEDPLR
-264 SSKLKPR
+264 LKPR

-293 STNVAAKEKGFIT
+293 STNVASKEKGFIT

-379 NKIDLANANPAKVL
+379 NKIDLPVANPAKVM

-427 SMLLLEAEVLELK
+427 DMLLLEAEVLELK
-440 ANPDRL
+440 ADPDRL
-446 AVGVVIESHISRGSG
+446 AVGVVIESHISKGSG
-461 PVASVIIQKGT
+461 PVASVIVQKGT
-472 LKLGD
+472 LRLGD
-477 IVVAGQH
+477 IVVAGQY
-484 TGRVRAMK
+484 TGHIRAMK

-509 ISGLN
+509 LSGLN
-514 GVPDAG
+514 GVPEAG
-520 ETVYAVED
+520 ETVYAVAD
-528 EKTAKKITERKILEL
+528 EKIAKTITEQKILEL

-559 LYHKISEGNFK
+559 LYSKLSEGNFK

-577 ADVQGSIEALTQSLD
+577 ADTQGSIEALTQSLE

-633 DPKAQILA
+633 DPKAQVLA

-649 FYSIIYDA
+649 FYSIIYEA

-695 GGAIVLK
+695 GGAIVMK

-709 HVRLVRDNV
+709 RVRLVRDNV

-723 RLSSLKR
+723 KLSSLKR

-755 EGDTLE
+755 EGDLLE
-761 SYRIDKT
+761 SYRIDKF

>member
-1 MVEKKEKTLEKKE
+1 MVEKKEEAPEKQE
-14 TVKKAAKIPAEK
+14 PVKKVAKVPAAK
-26 KTAPKKTVEKA
+26 KTAPKKASEKA
-37 VKVKAVKEVKEK
+37 VKVKEIKEK
-49 KPSAKAATKTKKSV
+49 KPSTKAAAKVKKSADV
-63 EAEIIPEKPV
+63 AAGPEAPV
-73 SETPAAPEA
+73 APQVKESEPVKAPEA
-82 KEPSPKPHAVVEPQV
+82 TQTVSST
-97 VPAAPAKK
+97 
-105 EEARVVPAQPVKK
+105 PVKK
-118 APEHVRPLAEK
+118 EAPHVVPVVEK
-129 KPETKPVETK
+129 KPEPKPDELKVPETPK
-139 ATEAPKAKPVP
+139 VNPAPVA
-150 VPEPVKPKIEAAVP
+150 EPVKPRIEAVP
-164 PPPKV
+164 LPPPKV
-169 VIPEAPKVVTPPPP
+169 VVPEAPKAVVPPPP
-183 PAKPIV
+183 PAKPMV

-203 MNRRIPEVIKAL
+203 MSRRIPEVIKAL

-242 EIRKMAD
+242 EVRKMAD
-249 EGKEIIESGGAEDQD
+249 EAKEIIESGGAEDQD

-379 NKIDLANANPAKVL
+379 NKTDLANANPAKVL

-422 IEDLL
+422 IDDLL
-427 SMLLLEAEVLELK
+427 NMLLLEAEVLELK

-472 LKLGD
+472 LRLGD

-509 ISGLN
+509 ISGLD

-520 ETVYAVED
+520 ETVYAVAD
-528 EKTAKKITERKILEL
+528 EKVARKITEQKILEL

-559 LYHKISEGNFK
+559 LYSKISEGNFK

-702 GRIARQH
+702 GRISRQH

-748 EGFNDLR
+748 EGFNDLH

>member
-1 MVEKKEKTLEKKE
+1 MLRREKQKSKLLRLKRGGKKRVHNMVEKKEKAKEKKE
-14 TVKKAAKIPAEK
+14 TIKKAPKAPVEK
-26 KTAPKKTVEKA
+26 KTAPKKTA
-37 VKVKAVKEVKEK
+37 VKTSGTKEVKENPPVAK
-49 KPSAKAATKTKKSV
+49 SPAKTKVSAEVKIHENPFVAEKPAVEAKAPVVAVTPKVVVSAPVRKEEPPVAPVAEKKL
-63 EAEIIPEKPV
+63 EPKPV
-73 SETPAAPEA
+73 E
-82 KEPSPKPHAVVEPQV
+82 
-97 VPAAPAKK
+97 
-105 EEARVVPAQPVKK
+105 RK
-118 APEHVRPLAEK
+118 APEP
-129 KPETKPVETK
+129 
-139 ATEAPKAKPVP
+139 PKAKPVP
-150 VPEPVKPKIEAAVP
+150 VVEAPKVAVPEPPKVVVP
-164 PPPKV
+164 PPPVKPV
-169 VIPEAPKVVTPPPP
+169 VAI
-183 PAKPIV
+183 
-189 ELRFPITVGDLAQK
+189 RFPITVGDLAQK

-242 EIRKMAD
+242 EIKKMAD
-249 EGKEIIESGGAEDQD
+249 EAKAIIESGGVEDPA
-264 SSKLKPR
+264 KLKPR

-349 VVAADD
+349 VIAADD

-379 NKIDLANANPAKVL
+379 NKIDLPNANPAKVL

-422 IEDLL
+422 IDDLL
-427 SMLLLEAEVLELK
+427 GMLLLEAEILELK

-446 AVGVVIESHISRGSG
+446 AVGVVIESHISKGSG
-461 PVASVIIQKGT
+461 PVASVIVQKGT
-472 LKLGD
+472 LRLGD
-477 IVVAGQH
+477 IVVAGQY
-484 TGRVRAMK
+484 TGRIRAMK
-492 NDRAKTVREA
+492 NDHAKTVREA
-502 GPAYAVE
+502 GPAFAVE
-509 ISGLN
+509 LSGLN
-514 GVPDAG
+514 GVPEAG
-520 ETVYAVED
+520 ETVYAVAD
-528 EKTAKKITERKILEL
+528 EKIARTITEQKILEL

-548 RGTPKH
+548 RGTQKH

-559 LYHKISEGNFK
+559 LYSKLSEGNFK

-577 ADVQGSIEALTQSLD
+577 ADMQGSIEALTQSLD

-633 DPKAQILA
+633 DPKAQLLA
-641 EKEGVDIH
+641 ENEGVDIH
-649 FYSIIYDA
+649 YYSIIYDA

-695 GGAIVLK
+695 GGAIVMK
-702 GRIARQH
+702 GRITRQH
-709 HVRLVRDNV
+709 RVRLVRNNV
-718 VIFDG
+718 VIFEG
-723 RLSSLKR
+723 KLSSLKR

-755 EGDTLE
+755 EGDMLE
-761 SYRIDKT
+761 SYRIDKF

>member
-1 MVEKKEKTLEKKE
+1 MHSMVEKKEKIKKE
-14 TVKKAAKIPAEK
+14 TIKKAPKAQAEK
-26 KTAPKKTVEKA
+26 KVAPKKLAEKTA
-37 VKVKAVKEVKEK
+37 EVKAVKEKKATVKA
-49 KPSAKAATKTKKSV
+49 PVKTKS
-63 EAEIIPEKPV
+63 
-73 SETPAAPEA
+73 SEETKDQTA
-82 KEPSPKPHAVVEPQV
+82 HAVVEVKVPEAKPAVAVTPKVVTVEPIKKVEPAVAVVVEKKHETKSVERKAPEV
-97 VPAAPAKK
+97 VPAK
-105 EEARVVPAQPVKK
+105 
-118 APEHVRPLAEK
+118 
-129 KPETKPVETK
+129 T
-139 ATEAPKAKPVP
+139 VP
-150 VPEPVKPKIEAAVP
+150 VV
-164 PPPKV
+164 
-169 VIPEAPKVVTPPPP
+169 EAPKVKVEVPVVQAPKAVVPTAPV
-183 PAKPIV
+183 KPVV
-189 ELRFPITVGDLAQK
+189 EIRFPITVGDLAQK

-230 EIVFAAGEALGI
+230 EIVFAAGEVLGI

-249 EGKEIIESGGAEDQD
+249 EAKEIIESGGEEDPT
-264 SSKLKPR
+264 KLKLR

-379 NKIDLANANPAKVL
+379 NKTDLANANPAKVL

-427 SMLLLEAEVLELK
+427 GMLLLEAEVLELK

-446 AVGVVIESHISRGSG
+446 AVGVVIESHISKGSG
-461 PVASVIIQKGT
+461 PVASVIVQKGT
-472 LKLGD
+472 LRLGD
-477 IVVAGQH
+477 IVVAGQY

-509 ISGLN
+509 LSGLN
-514 GVPDAG
+514 GVPQAG
-520 ETVYAVED
+520 ETVYAVAD
-528 EKTAKKITERKILEL
+528 EKIAKKITEQKILEL

-559 LYHKISEGNFK
+559 LYSKLSEGNFK

-577 ADVQGSIEALTQSLD
+577 ADMQGSIEALTQSLD

-633 DPKAQILA
+633 DPKAQLLA
-641 EKEGVDIH
+641 ENEGVDIH
-649 FYSIIYDA
+649 YYSIIYDA

-695 GGAIVLK
+695 GGAIVIK
-702 GRIARQH
+702 GRVTRQH
-709 HVRLVRDNV
+709 RVRLIRDNV

-723 RLSSLKR
+723 KLSSLKR

-755 EGDTLE
+755 EGDLLE
-761 SYRIDKT
+761 SYRVDKF

>member
-1 MVEKKEKTLEKKE
+1 MVEKKEKSKEKK
-14 TVKKAAKIPAEK
+14 TTAKKAAKPAAEK
-26 KTAPKKTVEKA
+26 KSPVKKVSSKPA
-37 VKVKAVKEVKEK
+37 KLIREK
-49 KPSAKAATKTKKSV
+49 KPSVKVAAKTKSVAGSKSAERKAVPEIVRV
-63 EAEIIPEKPV
+63 EVSPTPVPKAVPEKAPQPV
-73 SETPAAPEA
+73 PATPAI
-82 KEPSPKPHAVVEPQV
+82 
-97 VPAAPAKK
+97 
-105 EEARVVPAQPVKK
+105 
-118 APEHVRPLAEK
+118 EK
-129 KPETKPVETK
+129 KPEPKPVISK
-139 ATEAPKAKPVP
+139 APEIQTPKAPIAKETP
-150 VPEPVKPKIEAAVP
+150 KPKLETPAPQAP
-164 PPPKV
+164 QA
-169 VIPEAPKVVTPPPP
+169 VIPEAPKPVAAPV
-183 PAKPIV
+183 KPVI
-189 ELRFPITVGDLAQK
+189 EIRFPITVGDLAQK
-203 MNRRIPEVIKAL
+203 MSRRIPEVIKAL

-242 EIRKMAD
+242 EIKKMED
-249 EGKEIIESGGAEDQD
+249 EAKEIVQSEKAEDPK
-264 SSKLKPR
+264 KLKPR

-306 QHIGAYGVDIPGKG
+306 QHIGAYGIDIPGKG

-355 GVMPQTIEAI
+355 GVMPQTMEAI
-365 DHAREAGCPIVVAM
+365 DHAREAGCPIVVAI
-379 NKIDLANANPAKVL
+379 NKTDLPSANPAKVL

-410 IVVKVSAKTGKG
+410 ICVKVSAKTGKG
-422 IEDLL
+422 ISDLL
-427 SMLLLEAEVLELK
+427 DMLLLEAEVLELK

-446 AVGVVIESHISRGSG
+446 AVGVVIESHISKGSG
-461 PVASVIIQKGT
+461 PVASLIVQKGT
-472 LKLGD
+472 LRQGD

-484 TGRVRAMK
+484 TGRVRSLK
-492 NDRAKTVREA
+492 NDRGKTVHEA

-509 ISGLN
+509 LSGLN
-514 GVPDAG
+514 GVPEAG
-520 ETVYAVED
+520 ETLYAVAD
-528 EKTAKKITERKILEL
+528 EKIAKKITEQKILEL
-543 RERQM
+543 REKQM
-548 RGTPKH
+548 RGAPKH

-559 LYHKISEGNFK
+559 LYSKLSEGNFK

-577 ADVQGSIEALTQSLD
+577 GDVQGSIEALTQSLQ
-592 KISSEKCR
+592 KISSEKCQ
-600 LHVIH
+600 LQVIH

-633 DPKAQILA
+633 DPKAAALA

-649 FYSIIYDA
+649 YYSIIYDA

-668 LEPDLKEV
+668 LEPELKEV
-676 VEGKTK
+676 VEGKIK
-682 VRQIFK
+682 IRQIFK
-688 SSRVGNI
+688 SSKVGNI

-702 GRIARQH
+702 GRVTRQH

-730 FKDDVKEVAEGY
+730 FKDDVKEVTEGY

-748 EGFNDLR
+748 EGFNDLH
-755 EGDTLE
+755 EGDLLE
-761 SYRIDKT
+761 SYRVDKF

>member
-1 MVEKKEKTLEKKE
+1 MVEKKEKSKEKKE
-14 TVKKAAKIPAEK
+14 TTKKLTKVPAGKQPSPKKSAA
-26 KTAPKKTVEKA
+26 KTVEIKT
-37 VKVKAVKEVKEK
+37 VKEK
-49 KPSAKAATKTKKSV
+49 KSAVKTSTKTKSSV
-63 EAEIIPEKPV
+63 EIKTHEKRSAAEVKAPV
-73 SETPAAPEA
+73 PKSEAEGVRKVA
-82 KEPSPKPHAVVEPQV
+82 
-97 VPAAPAKK
+97 AAPAKK
-105 EEARVVPAQPVKK
+105 EESPVIVAPRTKTVHEAKTHPAQPV
-118 APEHVRPLAEK
+118 AEK
-129 KPETKPVETK
+129 KSESKPVERKVQEISQPKT
-139 ATEAPKAKPVP
+139 APVTEAPK
-150 VPEPVKPKIEAAVP
+150 VKVEAPATQ
-164 PPPKV
+164 
-169 VIPEAPKVVTPPPP
+169 APKVVVPVTPV
-183 PAKPIV
+183 KPVV
-189 ELRFPITVGDLAQK
+189 EIRFPITVGNLAER

-230 EIVFAAGEALGI
+230 EIVYAAGEVLGI
-242 EIRKMAD
+242 EIKKMAD
-249 EGKEIIESGGAEDQD
+249 EAKEIIESGVEEDPL
-264 SSKLKPR
+264 KLKPR

-379 NKIDLANANPAKVL
+379 NKMDLPVANPAKVM

-410 IVVKVSAKTGKG
+410 IVVKVSAKTKKG

-427 SMLLLEAEVLELK
+427 DMLLLEAEVLELK

-446 AVGVVIESHISRGSG
+446 AVGVVIESHISKGSG
-461 PVASVIIQKGT
+461 PVASVIVQKGT
-472 LKLGD
+472 LRLGD
-477 IVVAGQH
+477 IVVAGQY
-484 TGRVRAMK
+484 TGRIRAMK

-509 ISGLN
+509 LSGLN
-514 GVPDAG
+514 GVPEAG
-520 ETVYAVED
+520 ETVYAVAD
-528 EKTAKKITERKILEL
+528 EKIAKTITEQRILEL

-559 LYHKISEGNFK
+559 LYSKLSEGNFK

-577 ADVQGSIEALTQSLD
+577 ADMQGSIEALTQSLD

-619 AASDAIIIGFHVKA
+619 AASDAIVIGFHVKA
-633 DPKAQILA
+633 DPKAQVLA

-649 FYSIIYDA
+649 FYSIIYEA

-695 GGAIVLK
+695 GGAIVMK

-709 HVRLVRDNV
+709 RVRLVRDNV
-718 VIFDG
+718 VIFEG
-723 RLSSLKR
+723 KLSSLKR

-755 EGDTLE
+755 EGDLLE
-761 SYRIDKT
+761 SYRIDKF

>member
-1 MVEKKEKTLEKKE
+1 MTGKKEKSKEKKE
-14 TVKKAAKIPAEK
+14 TVKKSAKVPAEK
-26 KTAPKKTVEKA
+26 KPAQKKSA
-37 VKVKAVKEVKEK
+37 VKTAETKAVKEK
-49 KPSAKAATKTKKSV
+49 KSVIKASTKTKSIAGIKTHEKGSATEVKAPVSKTEEAVSKKVAAAPVKKEESPVVPVTRTQAAHAGERPVAEKKHELKSV
-63 EAEIIPEKPV
+63 ERKDQEIPQ
-73 SETPAAPEA
+73 
-82 KEPSPKPHAVVEPQV
+82 PKV
-97 VPAAPAKK
+97 VPVAEMPKVK
-105 EEARVVPAQPVKK
+105 VEVPAPQ
-118 APEHVRPLAEK
+118 
-129 KPETKPVETK
+129 T
-139 ATEAPKAKPVP
+139 
-150 VPEPVKPKIEAAVP
+150 
-164 PPPKV
+164 PKV
-169 VIPEAPKVVTPPPP
+169 VIPLAPVKPVVE
-183 PAKPIV
+183 I
-189 ELRFPITVGDLAQK
+189 RFPITVGNLAQR

-225 QLLNE
+225 QLLNA
-230 EIVFAAGEALGI
+230 EIVYAAGEALGI

-249 EGKEIIESGGAEDQD
+249 EAKEIIESGVEEDPL
-264 SSKLKPR
+264 KLKPR

-293 STNVAAKEKGFIT
+293 NTNVAAKEKGFIT

-379 NKIDLANANPAKVL
+379 NKIDLPVANPAKVM

-422 IEDLL
+422 IADLL
-427 SMLLLEAEVLELK
+427 DMLLLEAEVLELK

-446 AVGVVIESHISRGSG
+446 AIGVVIESHISKGSG
-461 PVASVIIQKGT
+461 PVASVIVQKGT
-472 LKLGD
+472 LRLGD
-477 IVVAGQH
+477 IVVAGQY
-484 TGRVRAMK
+484 TGRIRAMK

-509 ISGLN
+509 LSGLN
-514 GVPDAG
+514 GVPEAG
-520 ETVYAVED
+520 ETVYAVAD
-528 EKTAKKITERKILEL
+528 EKIAKTITEQKILEL

-559 LYHKISEGNFK
+559 LYSKLSEGSFK

-577 ADVQGSIEALTQSLD
+577 ADVQGSIEALTQSLE

-600 LHVIH
+600 LQVIH

-633 DPKAQILA
+633 DPKAQVLA

-649 FYSIIYDA
+649 FYSIIYEA

-695 GGAIVLK
+695 GGAIVMK

-723 RLSSLKR
+723 KLSSLKR

-755 EGDTLE
+755 EGDLLE
-761 SYRIDKT
+761 SYRIDKF